1 MKRVEQMRL
10 RPGMTVGEL
19 AEEMRRA
26 GVIGAGRV
34 GRAVEIVAEMFS
46 DPDYTTFIALS
57 GPLVPGGMR
66 LIFTDL
72 IRDGYV
78 DVVVTNGAN
87 VVHDLIEAM
96 GDKHRVGRVEA
107 DDSKLWREGISRAYD
122 IYIDSE
128 VFTDLE
134 GYVGGILDSIPEE
147 RRMGIPIHGLLREI
161 GLRLEDED
169 SILFNAARRGVPIF
183 SPGFLDSMLGIP
195 LWMYSK
201 RDGLQIDPL
210 KDFDLFAE
218 MVYDAKRAG
227 AIILGGGTPKHHT
240 LYMNTLREGVDAAI
254 QISSARAD
262 DGSLSGAP
270 LREAISWGKVKGD
283 RTSTIFGDITIVFP
297 LIVAAALER
306 CDGPPRIEGGSIRQ
320 H

>member
-46 DPDYTTFIALS
+46 DPDYTTFISLS

-72 IRDGYV
+72 IRGGYV
-78 DVVVTNGAN
+78 DAVVTNGAN
-87 VVHDLIEAM
+87 VVHDLVEAM
-96 GDKHRVGRVEA
+96 GGRHMVGRVEA
-107 DDSKLWREGISRAYD
+107 DDSKLLGEGISRAYD
-122 IYIDSE
+122 IYIDSK

-134 GYVGGILDSIPEE
+134 GYVGDILDSIPEE
-147 RRMGIPIHGLLREI
+147 RRSGISIHGLLREI

-169 SILFNAARRGVPIF
+169 SILFNAARRGVPVF

-201 RDGLQIDPL
+201 RSGLRIDPL
-210 KDFDLFAE
+210 KDFDLFSE

-227 AIILGGGTPKHHT
+227 AIILGGGMPKHHT

-270 LREAISWGKVKGD
+270 LREAVSWGKVKGD

-297 LIVAAALER
+297 LIVAAALEKVER
-306 CDGPPRIEGGSIRQ
+306 KPLN
-320 H
+320 

>member
-10 RPGMTVGEL
+10 RAGMSVGEL

-46 DPDYTTFIALS
+46 DPDYTVFLSLS
-57 GPLVPGGMR
+57 GPLVPSGMR

-87 VVHDLIEAM
+87 MVHDIVEAM
-96 GDKHRVGRVEA
+96 GKAHMVGRTDVDDVE
-107 DDSKLWREGISRAYD
+107 LHERGINRAYD
-122 IYIDSE
+122 IFIEDD
-128 VFTDLE
+128 TWQALE
-134 GYVGGILDSIPEE
+134 SFIGGILDGLPEE
-147 RRMGIPIHGLLREI
+147 RRVDVPIHGLLREI
-161 GLRLEDED
+161 GLGLEDED
-169 SILFNAARRGVPIF
+169 SILYNAAKRGVPIF

-201 RDGLQIDPL
+201 RERLIINPL
-210 KDFDLFAE
+210 RDFDLLGE
-218 MVYDAKRAG
+218 MVYDAKKSG

-240 LYMNTLREGVDAAI
+240 QYMNTLREGLDAAV
-254 QISSARAD
+254 QISSARVD

-270 LREAISWGKVKGD
+270 LRESVSWGKLKGEGLEK
-283 RTSTIFGDITIVFP
+283 TSTIFGDVTIVFP
-297 LIVAAALER
+297 LIVAAALEK
-306 CDGPPRIEGGSIRQ
+306 IKS
-320 H
+320 